1 MKKPLPTCCTD
12 MDIALEHLIFPE
24 RMSEEGQEFV
34 TVHGLDTKQL
44 KTLRK
49 DAQDMGDGIVK
60 IKHRCK
66 MLLDNGQCKI
76 YNNRPLICR
85 TFDCGTREDCA
96 CDGSGCI
103 NHDEQYCQ
111 VL

>member
-1 MKKPLPTCCTD
+1 MKTPKHLPACCTD

-34 TVHGLDTKQL
+34 EVHGLDTKQL

-49 DAQDMGDGIVK
+49 NAIDMGNGIVK
-60 IKHRCK
+60 IKHRCSK
-66 MLLDNGQCKI
+66 LLDSGQCSI
-76 YNNRPLICR
+76 YNQRPTICR

-96 CDGSGCI
+96 CDGSGCV
-103 NHDEQYCQ
+103 NNETT
-111 VL
+111 

>member
-1 MKKPLPTCCTD
+1 MSKKPLPTCCTD
-12 MDIALEHLIFPE
+12 MDIDPLHLLFPE
-24 RMSEEGQEFV
+24 LMNEDGQEFV
-34 TVHGLDTKQL
+34 KVHGLDSVQL

-49 DAQDMGDGIVK
+49 DAELLENGFVK

-66 MLLDNGQCKI
+66 QLQDNGQCGI
-76 YNNRPLICR
+76 YEDRPLICR

-103 NHDEQYCQ
+103 NHDA
-111 VL
+111 

>member
-1 MKKPLPTCCTD
+1 

-24 RMSEEGQEFV
+24 RMDENGQEFV
-34 TVHGLDTKQL
+34 KVHGLDSKSL

-49 DAQDMGDGIVK
+49 DAKDMGGGIVK

-66 MLLDNGQCKI
+66 QLQDNGQCGI
-76 YNNRPLICR
+76 YEDRPLICR
-85 TFDCGTREDCA
+85 TFDCGTREDCP

-103 NHDEQYCQ
+103 NYDE
-111 VL
+111 